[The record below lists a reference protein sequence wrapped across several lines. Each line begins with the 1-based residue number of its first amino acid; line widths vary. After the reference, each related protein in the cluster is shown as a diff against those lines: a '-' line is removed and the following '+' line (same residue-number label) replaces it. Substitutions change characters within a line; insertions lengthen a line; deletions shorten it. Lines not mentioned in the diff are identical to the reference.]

1 MKLNRNLAGIATT
14 GMLAIVFSVTAVLT
28 NDTAVKTDKITA
40 EQITTEQIT
49 ANVTDVRIE
58 LKDGQATA
66 GVAVVLD
73 EYEAAAT
80 EAVEYVATIE
90 KETIEFVTASDVDEI
105 IETVEEAQAAAVP
118 PMSEE
123 EAAWQNCLMADI
135 NSEMNVRAEASTEAE
150 IVGKLHKGDCAT
162 ILEQGEEW
170 TKISSGNVEGYV
182 KNEYCVFGS
191 EAYEYALDNCTT
203 VATVQINGLRIR
215 KDMSTESGIVTTLA
229 ENDQVVVDTD
239 VDTADGWVAVRY
251 RGETYYVSA
260 DYVDVDLQTGE
271 ALTLEEEAELKR
283 KIASEQRPSDGIT
296 QTAAVAASVDE
307 VTLLAAIIQ
316 CEAGNQSYD
325 NQLAVGAVV
334 LNRVKS
340 DRYPNT
346 IYDVI
351 FQKSQFGPA
360 SNGALSKRLSKGVGS
375 TALAAA
381 QAALDGQDNTSGAMH
396 FKLASSGHAGVVIG
410 AHVLY

>member
-1 MKLNRNLAGIATT
+1 MKFNRNLVGIVTT
-14 GMLAIVFSVTAVLT
+14 GILAIAFSVTAVLT
-28 NDTAVKTDKITA
+28 NDTAEKN
-40 EQITTEQIT
+40 EEITTEQIT
-49 ANVTDVRIE
+49 AEETQEHIE
-58 LKDGQATA
+58 LREGQATA

-73 EYEAAAT
+73 EYEVAAT
-80 EAVEYVATIE
+80 EAVENVACIE

-105 IETVEEAQAAAVP
+105 LETVEEAQAAAVP

-135 NSEMNVRAEASTEAE
+135 QTEMNVRAEASTEAE
-150 IVGKLHKGDCAT
+150 IVGKLHKGDRAT

-191 EAYEYALDNCTT
+191 DAYEYALDNCDT
-203 VATVQINGLRIR
+203 VATVQTSGLRIR

-229 ENDQVVVDTD
+229 ENDQIVVDTEEE
-239 VDTADGWVAVRY
+239 TADGWVAVRY
-251 RGETYYVSA
+251 NGETYYVSE

-271 ALTLEEEAELKR
+271 ALTMEEEAELKR
-283 KIASEQRPSDGIT
+283 KLASEQKPSDGIT

-307 VTLLAAIIQ
+307 LTLLAAIIQ
-316 CEAGNQSYD
+316 CEAGNQCYE

-360 SNGALSKRLSKGVGS
+360 SNGALSKRLNKGVGS
-375 TALAAA
+375 TALTAA
-381 QAALDGQDNTSGAMH
+381 QAALDGQDNTGGAMH
-396 FKLASSGHAGVVIG
+396 FKLASSGHEGVVIG
-410 AHVLY
+410 AHVFY

>member
-1 MKLNRNLAGIATT
+1 MKLNRNLVGIVTT
-14 GMLAIVFSVTAVLT
+14 VILAIAFSVTAVLT
-28 NDTAVKTDKITA
+28 NDTAVKTEETI
-40 EQITTEQIT
+40 TEQIT
-49 ANVTDVRIE
+49 ADETHEGIE
-58 LKDGQATA
+58 LEEGQATA

-80 EAVEYVATIE
+80 EAMENVASIE

-135 NSEMNVRAEASTEAE
+135 QSEMNVRAEASTEAE
-150 IVGKLHKGDCAT
+150 IVGKLHKGDRAT

-182 KNEYCVFGS
+182 KNEYCIFGS
-191 EAYEYALDNCTT
+191 EAYEYALDNCST
-203 VATVQINGLRIR
+203 VATVQTNGLRIR
-215 KDMSTESGIVTTLA
+215 EDMSTESGIVTTLA
-229 ENDQVVVDTD
+229 ENDQIVVDTEEE
-239 VDTADGWVAVRY
+239 TADGWVAVRY
-251 RGETYYVSA
+251 NGETYYVSA

-271 ALTLEEEAELKR
+271 ALTMEEEAELKR
-283 KIASEQRPSDGIT
+283 KLASEQKPSDGIA

-307 VTLLAAIIQ
+307 LTLLAAIIQ
-316 CEAGNQSYD
+316 CEAGNQCYE

-346 IYDVI
+346 IYEVI

-360 SNGALSKRLSKGVGS
+360 SNGALSKRLNKGVGS
-375 TALAAA
+375 TALTAA
-381 QAALDGQDNTSGAMH
+381 QAALDGQDNTGGAMH
-396 FKLASSGHAGVVIG
+396 FKLASSGHEGVVIG
-410 AHVLY
+410 AHVFY